1 MLLKDE
7 LSRVSQYI
15 RAQIGV
21 DILAAMDK
29 ATADFKAQGLAGK
42 GAKVGDAFPSAR
54 LFNAHGNEVVL
65 EELLQQGPLAVTFY
79 RGGWCPYCSLELKAY
94 QAVLSEIKASG
105 GQLVAITPEPST
117 NTLAIS
123 QQNELSFDILTD
135 KGNELAK
142 QLGILISLPEALQ
155 KLYGGTQVDWKIYS
169 VNSRIALPI
178 PATFVVGQDGIIIYR
193 FVDEDYTKRAEP
205 KDVLDILWK
214 GTG

>member
-1 MLLKDE
+1 MLLKDQ

-42 GAKVGDAFPSAR
+42 GAKVGDAFPSTR

-79 RGGWCPYCSLELKAY
+79 RGGWCPCCSLELKAY

-105 GQLVAITPEPST
+105 GQLVAITPEPSA
-117 NTLAIS
+117 NTLATS

-142 QLGILISLPEALQ
+142 QLGILVFLPEALQ
-155 KLYGGTQVDWKIYS
+155 KLYGGAHVDWKIYS